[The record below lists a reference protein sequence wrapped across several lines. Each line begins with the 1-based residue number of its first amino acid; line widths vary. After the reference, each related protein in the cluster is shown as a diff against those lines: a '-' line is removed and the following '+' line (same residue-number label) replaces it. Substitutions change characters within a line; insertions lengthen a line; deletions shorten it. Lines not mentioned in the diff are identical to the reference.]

1 MFLTKYERRLVNIYY
16 ICAPNTKYMENNE
29 YELIVHFDDD
39 DNALANVRFSN
50 KDLLRVRYKK

>member
-1 MFLTKYERRLVNIYY
+1 MFLTKYERRLVNIHY
-16 ICAPNTKYMENNE
+16 ICAANTKYMKNKE
-29 YELIVHFDDD
+29 YKLIVHFDDD